1 MTQCLVTGGA
11 GFIGSHLVRGILQR
25 GWRVRVLDDLSSGH
39 RKNLDELGDK
49 VELVVGDICDAA
61 VCHRAVA
68 GCDYVFHMAAMG
80 SVPRSVDDPMR
91 THRINDT
98 GTLNILVA
106 ARDAKARRVVFSAS
120 SSAYGDTPTLP
131 KREDMMPRPLSP
143 YAVSKLAGE
152 NYCKAFTA
160 CYGLQTISLRYF
172 NVFGPRQDPNSQYA
186 AVIPAFISR
195 LLKGERPVIYGDGGQ
210 TRDFCYVDNVVNANL
225 LAAEAAS
232 LNGETVNIAC
242 GESISLNAMLR
253 VMNDS
258 LGTKVEP
265 IYEPVRKGDVRDSLA
280 ALDEAKRVIGYV
292 PRVTFED
299 GLRRS
304 IEWYRANLR

>member
-98 GTLNILVA
+98 GTLNVLVA